1 MYGKFLAQFLAFGVI
16 GWAVESSLDG
26 RPHGSKWLP
35 AGVPFVPMYGLGG
48 VLLGQLAPAIRDAPV
63 LGRAGI
69 YAVATTGFE
78 LLGCQLDRWAG
89 KNSWDYGG
97 GLCVDG
103 RHTAAWTTLALI
115 AEPFLR

>member
-1 MYGKFLAQFLAFGVI
+1 MENAFTR
-16 GWAVESSLDG
+16 EP
-26 RPHGSKWLP
+26 RYSKWLP
-35 AGVPFVPMYGLGG
+35 SGTPFLPIYGLGG
-48 VLLGQLAPAIRDAPV
+48 VFLGQLAPAIREVPV

-69 YAVATTGFE
+69 YAVTTTGVE
-78 LLGCQLDRWAG
+78 LLGCRLNHSAG

-103 RHTAAWTTLALI
+103 RHTAAWTVLALI